1 MKGGIQMREFLNDV
15 MESTRKYS
23 VLDFSLLKINL
34 IAIGILLGL
43 YFSEFLGRYINM
55 IWIVAG
61 ISYVWVMYITF
72 IAYREK

>member
-34 IAIGILLGL
+34 IAMGILLGL

-55 IWIVAG
+55 IWILAG

>member
-1 MKGGIQMREFLNDV
+1 MREFLNDV

-34 IAIGILLGL
+34 IAMGILLGL

-55 IWIVAG
+55 IWILAG
-61 ISYVWVMYITF
+61 ISYIWVMYITF

>member
-34 IAIGILLGL
+34 IAMGILLGL

-55 IWIVAG
+55 IWILAG
-61 ISYVWVMYITF
+61 ISYIWVMYITF